1 MFSLLKFNHQFSN
14 ICWNNENRSM
24 FMNVKNN
31 KRRKESVEKIEK
43 VFIDLLQTREIQEIS
58 VSDICKGA
66 MLNRSTFYANYID
79 IYDLADK
86 IRDKLE
92 TDFHSLFKN
101 DKTQENE
108 TTGALKMFRH
118 IKENQLFYRTY
129 FKLGYDNKHQVLI
142 YDIAR
147 AEKDFNNKHLD
158 YHIEFFK
165 SGFNAI
171 VKMWLEGGCKES
183 PEDMTE
189 IIKSEYRGR

>member
-1 MFSLLKFNHQFSN
+1 
-14 ICWNNENRSM
+14 
-24 FMNVKNN
+24 MNVKNN
-31 KRRKESVEKIEK
+31 KRRKESMEKIEK
-43 VFIDLLQTREIQEIS
+43 VFINLLQTKEIQEIS

-66 MLNRSTFYANYID
+66 ELNRSTFYANYID

-92 TDFHSLFKN
+92 EDFRSLFKEEEI
-101 DKTQENE
+101 QENE
-108 TTGALKMFRH
+108 NFGALKLFRH
-118 IKENQLFYRTY
+118 IRENQLFYRTY
-129 FKLGYDNKHQVLI
+129 FKLGYDNKHQALI

-147 AEKDFNNKHLD
+147 AEKDFNNKHLA

-171 VKMWLEGGCKES
+171 VKKWLEGGCQES

-189 IIKSEYRGR
+189 IIKSEYQGR